1 MLREKLKT
9 GFAQLPFLL
18 RSLGFV
24 WRAAGSWTIA
34 WVVLLV
40 LQGLLPVASVY
51 LTRWIVNALVLVIDR
66 TLSWESARLV
76 LLPGLLYGLVLL
88 LSAMMNSLT
97 AWIRTAQ
104 AERVQDHISALI
116 HKKSSDVDLA
126 FYDTPEF
133 YDRLHRARTDASYR
147 PVALLESIGSLI
159 QNGITMI
166 SMVLLLFQFGVWVPA
181 ALIVSTLPVLYVV
194 LQHRSRLYQWRLR
207 TTADERKTW
216 YYDWLLSARETAAE
230 LRIFRLG
237 GYFQGIHQDL
247 REKLRQERTDLARR
261 ESLAEFGAS
270 VLSLV
275 VTFIALGWML
285 LQTIAKQ
292 YTLGDLAFFY
302 QAFIQGQTLVRSFLN
317 NAGEIY
323 SNSLF
328 LSDLFAFLE
337 LAPSVTDPSQPVSPP
352 ERLQQGIKFENVTF
366 HYPGSDRPAL
376 NDFNLH
382 IAAGEIAAIVGPNG
396 AGKSTL
402 IRLLCR
408 FYDPQVGDIRLD
420 GINLRDFTL
429 KDLQRVITVLFQDP
443 VQYFATAGENIALG
457 DLAAKPDFKQIES
470 AAEAAGADTP
480 ISNLPSGYDTLLGK
494 WFAGGADL
502 SVGEWQRIALA
513 RAFLRQAPI
522 IILDEPTSAMDPW
535 GEADWLRRFRAIS
548 ASKTTILITHRF
560 TTASHA
566 DRIYVMENGKIVET
580 GTHTELINAGGQYAQ
595 SWNAQVQTWLS
606 TPS

>member
-457 DLAAKPDFKQIES
+457 DLAAKPDSKQIES